1 MTSIGSELG
10 RFRRRWAARAAAPGG
25 DAATPARP
33 ARLRGRAFGSG
44 PVLVVTATAVVGF
57 LLVSQLGTSQRFSQR
72 LQAESEQDLARILA
86 SLTDEA
92 DSLRDEIS
100 DLKVQLV
107 NLRNSSRQDGT
118 AERAAREQLKALSVL
133 AGTVPVTGPG
143 LTLVVD
149 DPEGVVIYDAL
160 IDALQELRDAGAEAL
175 AINDQRVGGASSLA
189 QREGRILLDANPLS
203 APYRITAIGQA
214 TTLEGGLKIP
224 GGVLDTLDAL
234 DGVRAEVRRSAKLDV
249 PALARA
255 PAFRVARPVGSGP

>member
-1 MTSIGSELG
+1 MISLGAELG
-10 RFRRRWAARAAAPGG
+10 RLRRRWSRPLPVGEAEPASLPAAS
-25 DAATPARP
+25 ARRSV
-33 ARLRGRAFGSG
+33 ASG
-44 PVLVVTATAVVGF
+44 PLLVVVATAVVGF

-72 LQAESEQDLARILA
+72 LEAESEEDLARILS

-100 DLKVQLV
+100 DLKLQLV

-118 AERAAREQLKALSVL
+118 ADAAAREQLKALSVL
-133 AGTVPVTGPG
+133 AGTVGVTGPG

-149 DPEGVVIYDAL
+149 DPDGAVTYDVL
-160 IDALQELRDAGAEAL
+160 IDAVQELRDAGAEAV
-175 AINDQRVGGASSLA
+175 AINDLRVGVASSLA
-189 QREGRILLDANPLS
+189 EREGRVLLDGNPLS
-203 APYRITAIGQA
+203 PPLRVTAIGQA

-234 DGVRAEVRRSAKLDV
+234 RGVRAEVQRSAKLDL

-255 PAFRVARPVGSGP
+255 PSFRVARPVGSGP

>member
-1 MTSIGSELG
+1 MISLGAELG
-10 RFRRRWAARAAAPGG
+10 RLRRRWVRTGGRPTGAPTRPAAGARA
-25 DAATPARP
+25 RS
-33 ARLRGRAFGSG
+33 FGSG
-44 PVLVVTATAVVGF
+44 PALVVVATAVVGF
-57 LLVSQLGTSQRFSQR
+57 LLVSQMGASERFRQR
-72 LQAESEQDLARILA
+72 LEAESEEDLARILA

-100 DLKVQLV
+100 DLKLQLV

-118 AERAAREQLKALSVL
+118 AERAARSQIDALAVL
-133 AGTVPVTGPG
+133 AGTVAVTGPG

-149 DPEGVVIYDAL
+149 DPEGAVGYDAL
-160 IDALQELRDAGAEAL
+160 IDAVQELRDAGAEAV
-175 AINDQRVGGASSLA
+175 AINDIRIGVASSLA
-189 QREGRILLDANPLS
+189 EREGRVLLDASPLS
-203 APYRITAIGQA
+203 APFRITAIGQA

-234 DGVRAEVRRSAKLDV
+234 RGVRAEVARSAKLDV

>member
-1 MTSIGSELG
+1 MISLGAELG
-10 RFRRRWAARAAAPGG
+10 RLRRRWSRPLPVGEAERASPPAAN
-25 DAATPARP
+25 ARRSV
-33 ARLRGRAFGSG
+33 ASG
-44 PVLVVTATAVVGF
+44 PLLVVVATAVVGF

-72 LQAESEQDLARILA
+72 LEAESEEDLARILA

-100 DLKVQLV
+100 DLKLQLV

-118 AERAAREQLKALSVL
+118 ADAAAREQLKALSVL
-133 AGTVPVTGPG
+133 AGTVAVTGPG

-149 DPEGVVIYDAL
+149 DPDRAVSYDVL
-160 IDALQELRDAGAEAL
+160 IDAVQELRDAGAEAV
-175 AINDQRVGGASSLA
+175 AINDLRVGVASSLA
-189 QREGRILLDANPLS
+189 EREGRVLLDGSPLS
-203 APYRITAIGQA
+203 PPFRVTAIGQA

-234 DGVRAEVRRSAKLDV
+234 RGVRAEVQRSAKLDV

-255 PAFRVARPVGSGP
+255 PSFKVARPVGSGP

>member
-1 MTSIGSELG
+1 MISLGAELG
-10 RFRRRWAARAAAPGG
+10 RLRRRWSRPLPVGEAEPASQPAISARRSVA
-25 DAATPARP
+25 
-33 ARLRGRAFGSG
+33 SG
-44 PVLVVTATAVVGF
+44 PLLVVVATAVVGF

-72 LQAESEQDLARILA
+72 LEAESEEDLARILA

-100 DLKVQLV
+100 DLKLQLV

-118 AERAAREQLKALSVL
+118 ADAAAREQLKALSVL
-133 AGTVPVTGPG
+133 AGTVAVTGPG

-149 DPEGVVIYDAL
+149 DPDRAVSYDVL
-160 IDALQELRDAGAEAL
+160 IDAVQELRDAGAEAVS
-175 AINDQRVGGASSLA
+175 INDLRVGVASSLA
-189 QREGRILLDANPLS
+189 EREGRVLLDGSPLS
-203 APYRITAIGQA
+203 PPFRVTAIGQA

-234 DGVRAEVRRSAKLDV
+234 RGVRAEVQRSAKLDV

-255 PAFRVARPVGSGP
+255 PSFRVARPVGSGP